1 MENCAVLHLILEVH
15 QNGILDELS
24 LEETFLVDG
33 AVEKALITE
42 VPEEICCVV
51 FSEEILRK
59 VARKIRHLVLP
70 QAHRQVLHVIVYHC
84 SKFAVE

>member
-1 MENCAVLHLILEVH
+1 MLHLILEVH
-15 QNGILDELS
+15 QDGILDKLS

-51 FSEEILRK
+51 FSEEIL
-59 VARKIRHLVLP
+59 
-70 QAHRQVLHVIVYHC
+70 
-84 SKFAVE
+84 